1 MNISHR
7 NIRTEHILF
16 DKNNRPKIIGFNY
29 STFYEK
35 NKKIKGMFGSLCYT
49 CPEILNNEEYNP
61 DRTILTLP
69 FVKKQAEKTSEFSE
83 KQAEKTSGKSTG
95 NRVKS
100 RTGLKKNEDGI
111 IRKSYTENKQKKQ
124 ADLEKQAEK
133 TSRKTEANKI
143 SILKYMSDKEKRS
156 ASEIAEHLNLSGARA
171 RALILELINEN
182 KIEKTG
188 NGRSTRYFVR

>member
-1 MNISHR
+1 M
-7 NIRTEHILF
+7 
-16 DKNNRPKIIGFNY
+16 Y
-29 STFYEK
+29 
-35 NKKIKGMFGSLCYT
+35 
-49 CPEILNNEEYNP
+49 EEYNP

-69 FVKKQAEKTSEFSE
+69 FVKKQAEKTSGFSE
-83 KQAEKTSGKSTG
+83 KQAEKTSRLDKKQAEKASEKSTKS
-95 NRVKS
+95 RIKS

-182 KIEKTG
+182 KK
-188 NGRSTRYFVR
+188 R